1 MMKTTTNKMMAR
13 LAAVAAA
20 LLALGSSN
28 AEAGLIEVD
37 QSIWGMDCA
46 PCAYGMEK
54 GLKKL
59 EGVKKVNVSLNKGNA
74 VIQFAADSKLALADI
89 RRVVRDG
96 GFTPKD
102 ATVTISGT
110 LRRKGDELRL
120 HVGDTEYALKP
131 SEEAKDVWQ
140 RLQETAVG
148 ATVTVVGDTPAEHD
162 DQIRVRKVTQSEVPN
177 TTTRTE

>member
-1 MMKTTTNKMMAR
+1 MKTTMSKTMAR
-13 LAAVAAA
+13 MAAVVAA
-20 LLALGSSN
+20 LLTLGFSN
-28 AEAGLIEVD
+28 AAAGLIEAK
-37 QSIWGMDCA
+37 QTIWGMDCA

-59 EGVKKVNVSLNKGNA
+59 EGVKTVKVSLNKGNA
-74 VIQFAADSKLALADI
+74 VIEFAADNKLVLADI

-96 GFTPKD
+96 GFTPKE
-102 ATVTISGT
+102 AVVKISGT
-110 LRRKGDELRL
+110 LQREGEELRL
-120 HVGDTEYALKP
+120 RVGDTHYALKP